1 MCETHETHVK
11 GPGGKKNSAAP
22 RTEPELAHMNEES
35 AVNDR
40 KAVTRR
46 GDRLALLDGAVEKR
60 RQSARSFLRR
70 EQTDMGASRLA
81 ESDAWI
87 VGLLGLNKGREY
99 VHF

>member
-1 MCETHETHVK
+1 MEVWGT
-11 GPGGKKNSAAP
+11 GGADAE
-22 RTEPELAHMNEES
+22 R
-35 AVNDR
+35 
-40 KAVTRR
+40 
-46 GDRLALLDGAVEKR
+46 DRLALLDGAVEKR